1 MVQFPSFAFD
11 CVREWTLSS
20 VIGCVVGQH
29 HDCGAGADALLGR
42 ALRPIHSVMN
52 EFVRVVSVCDDYE
65 FNDNYEVIG
74 DAVTS

>member
-1 MVQFPSFAFD
+1 MQRSRKPTIS
-11 CVREWTLSS
+11 LSVLIHRI
-20 VIGCVVGQH
+20 VIGVVVGQL
-29 HDCGAGADALLGR
+29 HDCGAGAEGQLVSSD
-42 ALRPIHSVMN
+42 